1 MASHIKITP
10 IAGPVTVRAGGTL
23 LGETHHALHMA
34 EGSYDPVVYVPRA
47 DIAMNLLTKTSRQT
61 TCPHKGACSY
71 YSITTPAGVLE
82 NAVWSYETPIAGMEH
97 IAGHLA
103 FYTDRVSVTH

>member
-10 IAGPVTVRAGGTL
+10 IAGPVTVRAGTTL
-23 LGETHHALHMA
+23 LGVTQNGLQMA
-34 EGSYDPVVYVPRA
+34 EGSYPPVTYVPRS
-47 DIAMNLLTKTSRQT
+47 DMAMAMLTKTTRQT
-61 TCPHKGACSY
+61 SCPHKGACSY

-82 NAVWSYETPIAGMEH
+82 NVVWSYKTPIAGMEP

-103 FYTDRVSVTH
+103 FYTDKVSVTR

>member
-1 MASHIKITP
+1 MASHIKIIPVSGP
-10 IAGPVTVRAGGTL
+10 ITVHAGTTL
-23 LGETHHALHMA
+23 LGQTHHAVQMA
-34 EGSYDPVVYVPRA
+34 EGSYSAVTYVPRA
-47 DIAMNLLTKTSRQT
+47 DMDMGMLTKTSRQT

-82 NAVWSYETPIAGMEH
+82 NVVWSYETPIAGMEA

-103 FYTDRVSVTH
+103 FYTDRVSVTV